1 MCARAFLEVDEVTY
15 SYRDK
20 AGTSRALDRVS
31 LRVDEG
37 EFVCLIGHSGC
48 GKSTLLSV
56 LAGLN
61 TPDSGRVTMGGSPLE
76 GPGTTRAVVFQH
88 YSLFPWMTALKNV
101 SFSMRKAQKG
111 LRKREAIERA
121 SAYLDQVGILKE
133 AGRYP
138 FQLSG
143 GMQQRV
149 AIARAL
155 AMESDVLLLDEPFG
169 ALDAKSRR
177 ELQNLL
183 IRLWQEAG
191 ANGRRRT
198 VVFVTH
204 DIDEALVLAD
214 RILFMRP
221 GRIERD
227 IPVDMPRPREA
238 CCGKKCAAFLSLE
251 SAIRS
256 LFYLDESGGGEQD
269 GC

>member
-1 MCARAFLEVDEVTY
+1 MCAMSFIEMDEVSY
-15 SYRDK
+15 SYHDET
-20 AGTSRALDRVS
+20 GSSRALDRVS
-31 LRVDEG
+31 LQVDEG

-48 GKSTLLSV
+48 GKSTLLSI

-61 TPDSGRVTMGGSPLE
+61 NPDTGRVTMEGSPLE
-76 GPGTTRAVVFQH
+76 GPSTTRAVVFQH

-101 SFSMRKAQKG
+101 SFSMRKAHKG
-111 LRKREAIERA
+111 LRKREAVERA
-121 SAYLDQVGILKE
+121 AGYLDQVGMLDE
-133 AGRYP
+133 ADRYP

-155 AMESDVLLLDEPFG
+155 AMESDALLLDEPFG
-169 ALDAKSRR
+169 ALDAKSRH

-183 IRLWQEAG
+183 ITLWQGAA

-198 VVFVTH
+198 IVFVTH

-221 GRIERD
+221 GRIERE
-227 IPVDMPRPREA
+227 IPVDMPRPRES
-238 CCGKKCAAFLSLE
+238 CCDKKSAAFLSLE
-251 SAIRS
+251 SSIRS
-256 LFYLDESGGGEQD
+256 LFYLDKMGRGEKGG
-269 GC
+269 C